1 MKLNL
6 NGLERAVNTLFYEY
20 RGQAS
25 LRLVVDKI
33 IDDYDELIAIS
44 KACELVIYRTLSEL
58 VTERATFIRKI
69 AEVEE
74 VIELIGD
81 INEAIIAIKNEFDYE
96 DNIALQSGE
105 VNIGSNFEGITKQF
119 AY

>member
-6 NGLERAVNTLFYEY
+6 NGLERAVQTLFFEY
-20 RGQAS
+20 KDQAS
-25 LRLVVDKI
+25 LGLVVDKI
-33 IDDYDELIAIS
+33 IDDYDELITLS
-44 KACELVIYRTLSEL
+44 RACELVIYRTLSEL
-58 VTERATFIRKI
+58 VTKRTGFVSQRSEI
-69 AEVEE
+69 EE
-74 VIELIGD
+74 LLELLGD
-81 INEAIIAIKNEFDYE
+81 INEAIITIRNELDYD